1 MTRRF
6 CTCSRQNE
14 RLSPKRQQALSRRKP
29 QLSPAGPEG
38 QKEARFSFPL
48 LSALQG
54 TAKLRPRPQARA
66 DPNLQHADAAH
77 AGPHTQGH
85 HAAAGTQGRKG
96 PAAFIRDRRTLSG
109 ISKWQKRQRGL
120 CAKCPATQKLK
131 SRPFILEASIKTSG
145 IFNLKGTD
153 KHDRQ

>member
-1 MTRRF
+1 MTRRL
-6 CTCSRQNE
+6 CTCSRKKAT
-14 RLSPKRQQALSRRKP
+14 LSPNRQNSPFPAKLR
-29 QLSPAGPEG
+29 LSPAGPKE

-54 TAKLRPRPQARA
+54 TAKLRLRPQARA
-66 DPNLQHADAAH
+66 DPNLQHADTTH
-77 AGPHTQGH
+77 AGPHTQEH

-109 ISKWQKRQRGL
+109 ISKGQKRQRGL

-131 SRPFILEASIKTSG
+131 SRPFILRASIKTSG
-145 IFNLKGTD
+145 IFNLKGND
-153 KHDRQ
+153 IHDRQ